1 MGQETC
7 GVCQSIFEEDLFD
20 LSCKTCFQTFGSLN
34 DFQDHFLDFKLR
46 KLNCNATTF
55 QEPFL
60 DTLHGNQS
68 YEDDDEP
75 DTKEDL
81 GDILD
86 CEISEDLDTNPNE
99 DLICKKIFAKSST

>member
-1 MGQETC
+1 MGQDSC
-7 GVCQSIFEEDLFD
+7 SVCQTIFEEDLFD

-55 QEPFL
+55 QEPFPDNPL
-60 DTLHGNQS
+60 ENRS
-68 YEDDDEP
+68 YENGDNKLDL
-75 DTKEDL
+75 KEDF

-86 CEISEDLDTNPNE
+86 CEIVEDLDTNTTE
-99 DLICKKIFAKSST
+99 DIICK